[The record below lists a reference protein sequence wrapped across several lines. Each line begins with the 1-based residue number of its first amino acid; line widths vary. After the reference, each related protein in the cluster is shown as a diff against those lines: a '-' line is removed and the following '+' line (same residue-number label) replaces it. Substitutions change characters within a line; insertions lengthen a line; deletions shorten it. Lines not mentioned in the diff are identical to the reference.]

1 MTAPSTDLPTPVA
14 HETGPTHGCV
24 RCGARISVDVAM
36 CDACNPLG
44 LPQPSA
50 SQAHGTIALGLFIGV
65 VGLAVFAK
73 LAIAGI
79 GPFTGSVV
87 SVEPAS
93 PGLAVTV
100 DVVNQGSKEGT
111 TSCRIYD
118 PAEGGIG
125 SAPTMVLSPRVQPGA
140 TLRFTQVVTTL
151 GAAPRTLAADCR

>member
-1 MTAPSTDLPTPVA
+1 MTAPSADLPTPVA
-14 HETGPTHGCV
+14 HETGPMHGCV
-24 RCGARISVDVAM
+24 RCGARVPVDVAM

-50 SQAHGTIALGLFIGV
+50 SQAHGTIALGLFVGV
-65 VGLAVFAK
+65 VGLAIFAK

-87 SVEPAS
+87 SVEPQP
-93 PGLAVTV
+93 PGLAVTLEV
-100 DVVNQGSKEGT
+100 ANQGSKAGT

-118 PAEGGIG
+118 PAESGIG
-125 SAPTMVLSPRVQPGA
+125 SAPTMVLSPQVEPGA

-151 GAAPRTLAADCR
+151 GTGSRALAADCR